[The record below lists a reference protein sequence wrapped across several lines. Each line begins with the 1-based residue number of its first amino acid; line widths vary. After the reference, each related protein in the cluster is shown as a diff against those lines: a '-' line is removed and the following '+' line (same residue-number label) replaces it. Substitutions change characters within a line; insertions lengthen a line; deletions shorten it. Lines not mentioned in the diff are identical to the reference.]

1 MGGKKED
8 PFGFEA
14 MLGAWTETMN
24 AFWSSVSPPA
34 AGKPDASPGSENKG
48 SSARREAM
56 DKAAKNWR
64 TMAAA
69 MTAPESINALLK
81 SAGAM
86 PDILTQLTQSTM
98 DSLLELQRSAMAQA
112 ERIGTSVEAYRF
124 ENLDE
129 NLLHVWTEIYEKEFR
144 RFFQIPQLGLTRTYQ
159 EKLNVTMD
167 TYNRFQ
173 STFAEFLR
181 LLTLPFN
188 QAVVVMQD
196 QVGEL
201 AANGKLPEDS
211 QAYYRMW
218 VKVLEGHFMT
228 LFQTPEYVKTL
239 GETIGVLTEFSEAK
253 NAVLEDLLQCFP
265 IASRTE
271 LDDLAQE
278 VYELKKRIRRIE
290 QRRTPASTDLTGDAP

>member
-1 MGGKKED
+1 MGEKKED

-24 AFWSSVSPPA
+24 AFWSSVTPPA
-34 AGKPDASPGSENKG
+34 TGKPNASSGSENKG
-48 SSARREAM
+48 SSARQEAM
-56 DKAAKNWR
+56 DRAAKSWR

-112 ERIGTSVEAYRF
+112 ERIGSSVEAYRF

-159 EKLNVTMD
+159 EKFNVTLD

-188 QAVVVMQD
+188 QALVVMQD
-196 QVGEL
+196 QMGDM
-201 AANGKLPEDS
+201 AANGELPEDS

-253 NAVLEDLLQCFP
+253 NALIEDMLQCLP
-265 IASRTE
+265 VASRSE
-271 LDDLAQE
+271 LDDLSQQ
-278 VYELKKRIRRIE
+278 VYELKKRIRRLE
-290 QRRTPASTDLTGDAP
+290 QHRAPAPTGLTGDAP